1 MKKISLLLTLALTLA
16 VTSCTDYDDDFKA
29 LNASISDLNSAVAEL
44 KSQVAGFSSLQTG
57 ITSLQ
62 GSVTALQSAVNSL
75 PGELNGLKASLA
87 TQAANIQALQTAL
100 NSMIANYATS
110 DDLAAAQA
118 AINALTSQLTATQE
132 DVATILESN
141 NVYTGNV
148 VINSSATLEFAI
160 GLGEKVRVIN
170 GDLTI
175 NYSTLTAAEVAA
187 ANIVGKKVAGVVGNV
202 SLTSTAAKGSIDVSH
217 LKSVAGTYSVSG
229 ADAMDDALAIVT
241 GAATFNY
248 DGGYSQPNLASA
260 ASVTVTDYTTDATN
274 GVVGTLEVNF
284 RNLVTANFKSGALAT
299 GTSSFASATNVVVNE
314 GVVSVTANSA
324 TNVEIWTANHVSGLT
339 VSATKAGSVVTIAGR
354 VDNGAATPVGQALS
368 VTGSSTSVV
377 NANAVGA
384 VGAVTITAKEVNL
397 SSVSSA
403 GAVALTSTT
412 SVSFPALVSAGTIT
426 ASSATSFVAPK
437 LNVSAALSIAA
448 AKTVELASAADAN
461 YSGVATESI
470 KFTAL
475 KDVFSA
481 AALVALKSA
490 DVTGKAASTNSFT
503 ATSANVALASAT
515 FGGEIDAVSVTGVGS
530 SSDKLTSLTTT
541 GKIDSFTLDNSD
553 VITSI
558 SLGHS
563 HIVGGAG
570 TELVITNNAKLAS
583 LKSSADFLKTLTV
596 TGNALLTTMDF
607 SSYQSVISTGAIAI
621 TISANKLTG
630 GFTPAVAATATTA
643 YVEASIAQS
652 SLLTLKPFIA
662 AYKAATTAP
671 VSSAATIA
679 LGVQVEDVD
688 PTTAVQT
695 LAAAMH
701 ANEAISTVIASA
713 VNTEGINSVAE
724 FLLIN

>member
-1 MKKISLLLTLALTLA
+1 MKKFSLLLTLALTLA

-62 GSVTALQSAVNSL
+62 GSVTALQTAVNSL
-75 PGELNGLKASLA
+75 PGEISGLKSDLA
-87 TQAANIQALQTAL
+87 DAAAEIAALQTAL

-141 NVYTGNV
+141 NVYTGDI
-148 VINSSATLEFAI
+148 VINSSATLEFAV

-170 GDLTI
+170 GNLTI
-175 NYSTLTAAEVAA
+175 NYSSLTAAEVAA
-187 ANIVGKKVAGVVGNV
+187 ANVVAKKVAGVIQNV
-202 SLTSTAAKGSIDVSH
+202 SLTSTAAKGSIDVSN
-217 LKSVAGTYSVSG
+217 LKSVAGTYTVIG
-229 ADAMDDALAIVT
+229 MDAMDDELAIIT
-241 GAATFNY
+241 GAAIFNY
-248 DGGYSQPNLASA
+248 DGGYNQPNLVSA
-260 ASVTVTDYTTDATN
+260 TSVTVTDYTTDAAT

-284 RNLVTANFKSGALAT
+284 RNLVTTNFKSGATA
-299 GTSSFASATNVVVNE
+299 GTSSFASATNVVLNE

-324 TNVEIWTANHVSGLT
+324 TNVEIWAANNASGLT
-339 VSATKAGSVVTIAGR
+339 VSATTAGSVVTIAGR
-354 VDNGAATPVGQALS
+354 VDNGATTPVGQALS

-384 VGAVTITAKEVNL
+384 VGAVTITAKEVNM

-481 AALVALKSA
+481 AALVALKSV

-541 GKIDSFTLDNSD
+541 GNIDSFTLDNSD

-558 SLGHS
+558 SLGHG

-570 TELVITNNAKLAS
+570 TVLVITNNAKLAS

-607 SSYQSVISTGAIAI
+607 SSFQSVISTGAVAI

-630 GFTPAVAATATTA
+630 GFSPAVAATATTA
-643 YVEASIAQS
+643 YVEASISQS

-662 AYKAATTAP
+662 AYKAAITAP
-671 VSSAATIA
+671 ASSTATIA
-679 LGVQVEDVD
+679 LDVQVEDVD
-688 PTTAVQT
+688 ATTAVQT

-701 ANEAISTVIASA
+701 ANEAISAAIVSA